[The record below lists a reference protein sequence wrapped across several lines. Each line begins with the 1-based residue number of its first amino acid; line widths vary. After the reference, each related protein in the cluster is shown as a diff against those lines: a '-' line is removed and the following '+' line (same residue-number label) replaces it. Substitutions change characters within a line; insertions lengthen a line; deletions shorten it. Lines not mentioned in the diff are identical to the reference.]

1 MKRLHRAE
9 PGPRLA
15 PPCTPPRTP
24 HRAVVRPDG
33 AATASRHGIEG
44 ARRGRVLVVT
54 PLLASLRASL
64 RAPLLAPVL
73 ALVLGL
79 AGCAGLPA
87 PGGVPGAASPGAE
100 TARAVGAPAP
110 AVVPADPGAGAA
122 SSSAEAPAPAP
133 MAAGGADAASA
144 TAPDGTAASPRARLD
159 PAQDAAA
166 GDLWQRIRD
175 GMAMPDLD
183 NDAVRKW
190 EQWYAARPDYVARMT
205 ERGSRYLFHI
215 VEEVTRR
222 GLPAEL
228 ALLPF
233 IESAFNPQALSHARA
248 SGMWQFMPATGKD
261 FELRQNLFRDDRRD
275 VLASTRAALDYLERL
290 RGRFDDWHLALAAYN
305 WGQGN
310 VQRAVDRNLRARR
323 STDYGSLQG
332 LPLETREY
340 VPKLQAVKN
349 IVLRPAAFG
358 LALPPLQ
365 DRPFF
370 TVVAIERDIDVAL
383 AARLAGLDLD
393 DFHSLNPQHNKPVIL
408 AAGTPQ
414 VLLPYDNANRFVRGL
429 DAHRGPLSSWTAWIA
444 PRTLKVADAARLA
457 GTEEDAL
464 REVNRIP
471 PRMMVRAG
479 SALLVPR
486 AAHAHHVTHDVPG
499 SVADSAALLLAPE
512 GRALR
517 RASLRAGPQG
527 DSVAAVARRH
537 RVSAQQVAQWNDMR
551 PGDRFRPGQTIVV
564 MLPARAGAE
573 PPRARER
580 AAPRPRAQA
589 REARPSRPTQVAQ
602 AGPAARGG
610 QAAVRRAQRPR

>member
-1 MKRLHRAE
+1 MTRWL
-9 PGPRLA
+9 
-15 PPCTPPRTP
+15 
-24 HRAVVRPDG
+24 G
-33 AATASRHGIEG
+33 ASQ
-44 ARRGRVLVVT
+44 L
-54 PLLASLRASL
+54 
-64 RAPLLAPVL
+64 VL
-73 ALVLGL
+73 AFALALG
-79 AGCAGLPA
+79 GCAGAPSAGGVHGALAEQAPGAVAVPGTPQASNAAAIGSAVAEATAAAPASVQPA
-87 PGGVPGAASPGAE
+87 PPAAARAAVADAE
-100 TARAVGAPAP
+100 TAAV
-110 AVVPADPGAGAA
+110 
-122 SSSAEAPAPAP
+122 
-133 MAAGGADAASA
+133 AGGSAVAAA
-144 TAPDGTAASPRARLD
+144 PRARLD
-159 PAQDAAA
+159 PADDAAA

-175 GMAMPDLD
+175 GMSMPDLD
-183 NDAVRKW
+183 TELVRKW

-215 VEEVTRR
+215 VEEVNRR

-290 RGRFDDWHLALAAYN
+290 HGRFDDWHLALAAYN

-323 STDYGSLQG
+323 AADYTSLQG

-349 IVLRPAAFG
+349 ILMRPEAFG
-358 LALPPLQ
+358 LTLPALQ

-370 TVVAIERDIDVAL
+370 TVVTIERDIDVAL

-414 VLLPYDNANRFVRGL
+414 VLLPYDNANRFLREL
-429 DAHRGPLSSWTAWIA
+429 DAHRGPLATWTAWIA
-444 PRTLKVADAARLA
+444 PRTMKAAEAARLA
-457 GTEEDAL
+457 GMDENGLRAL
-464 REVNRIP
+464 NRIP

-479 SALLVPR
+479 STLLVPR
-486 AAHAHHVTHDVPG
+486 SAHAQHAAHDVPG
-499 SVADSAALLLAPE
+499 KVAESAALLLAPE
-512 GRALR
+512 SRPLR

-564 MLPARAGAE
+564 MLPARAGGE
-573 PPRARER
+573 PPQARAR
-580 AAPRPRAQA
+580 AASRPRAQG
-589 REARPSRPTQVAQ
+589 REARPARPTQVAQ
-602 AGPAARGG
+602 AAPAARGG